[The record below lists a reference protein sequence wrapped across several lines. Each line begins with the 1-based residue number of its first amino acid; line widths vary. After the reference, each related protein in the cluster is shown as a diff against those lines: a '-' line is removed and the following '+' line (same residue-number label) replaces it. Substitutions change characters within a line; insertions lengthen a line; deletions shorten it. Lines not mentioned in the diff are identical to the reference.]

1 LDLASGVSKL
11 ALIPVGQPKGL
22 CLGKEGETE
31 SWLLGELL
39 TSLEI
44 PVGEVIA
51 SPICRCI
58 QTAEIAFGR
67 IDHTNVNLVYRELV
81 AQLDK
86 DLAKKEMAKLFS
98 APTQEGKNR
107 VIVAHKSL
115 KIKEL
120 GISVHIGEPD
130 TAIFKIADGK
140 AHLVSIMKLWD
151 WAKLLERPQQ
161 L

>member
-1 LDLASGVSKL
+1 M
-11 ALIPVGQPKGL
+11 
-22 CLGKEGETE
+22 
-31 SWLLGELL
+31 
-39 TSLEI
+39 
-44 PVGEVIA
+44 IA

-67 IDHTNVNLVYRELV
+67 VDHTNVNLVYRELV

-120 GISVHIGEPD
+120 GISAHIGEPD
-130 TAIFKIADGK
+130 TAIFKIAEGK
-140 AHLVSIMKLWD
+140 AHLVAIMKLWD
-151 WAKLLERPQQ
+151 WAKLLERRQQ